1 MWDELAR
8 LAEAR
13 GIVLPACSQEQFA
26 QLYQLLAEANKSLN
40 LTRVTGQ
47 REVMVKHFL
56 DSLEVLAWQPRL
68 QGKILDVGS
77 GAGFPGIPL
86 KIARPELEI
95 ALIDSSQKKVNYL
108 QKTIISLGLSGINAW
123 QCRAEDLARQPQW
136 RESFDIVTSRA
147 LAGLNILLE
156 LCLPLVKVGG
166 SVIAYKGPAWQEEL
180 EKADAAL
187 LQLKATLVESWP
199 YDLPFAMGERVLL
212 IFSKTENTPRGFPRR
227 AGIPRKRPLI

>member
-1 MWDELAR
+1 MWDELSR

-13 GIVLPACSQEQFA
+13 DIVLPAGSQEQFA
-26 QLYQLLAEANKSLN
+26 QFSQLLLEANRSLN

-56 DSLEVLAWQPRL
+56 DSLEVLAWKPGL

-86 KIARPELEI
+86 KIASPELEI
-95 ALIDSSQKKVNYL
+95 VLIDSSQKKVNFL
-108 QKTIISLGLSGINAW
+108 QNTILKLGLSGISAR

-136 RESFDIVTSRA
+136 RDNFDIVTSRA

-166 SVIAYKGPAWQEEL
+166 SVIAYKGPAWQVEL

-187 LQLKATLVESWP
+187 LQLRASLVGSWP
-199 YDLPFAMGERVLL
+199 YELPFAMGERVLL
-212 IFSKTENTPRGFPRR
+212 CFSKTENTPRGFPRR
-227 AGIPRKRPLI
+227 AGIPRKRPLV